1 MIMPQVNKIFTV
13 FFYSDRFVNAQ
24 VYFGVS
30 LGSVLL
36 GGNMYL
42 NFFLTSLVEIPG
54 NAFAIYAMNR
64 LANLT
69 NSILKGFIL
78 F

>member
-1 MIMPQVNKIFTV
+1 MTINLIYLCF
-13 FFYSDRFVNAQ
+13 DRFVNAQ

-30 LGSVLL
+30 LGSVML

-54 NAFAIYAMNR
+54 NAFAIYSMNR
-64 LANLT
+64 FKT
-69 NSILKGFIL
+69 CTTC
-78 F
+78 

>member
-1 MIMPQVNKIFTV
+1 MLRNNCGLLICFHICLLV
-13 FFYSDRFVNAQ
+13 RFVNAQ

-36 GGNMYL
+36 GGNIYL

-54 NAFAIYAMNR
+54 NAFAIWAMDR
-64 LANLT
+64 
-69 NSILKGFIL
+69 
-78 F
+78 